1 MLMKRKHRL
10 RKITRRRSSF
20 TIVNKSNTEINTE
33 ISINI
38 KTLIKISKNSANKLI
53 NSKINLLA
61 P

>member
-1 MLMKRKHRL
+1 MKRKHRL
-10 RKITRRRSSF
+10 RKIMRRRSSF
-20 TIVNKSNTEINTE
+20 MIVNKSNTEINTE

-38 KTLIKISKNSANKLI
+38 KTQIKISKNSANKLI